1 MALADTARRLGGT
14 LLSMLQTRIELAA
27 VELEEESQR
36 FLGYLVMAL
45 LSLFLFG
52 LAIVM
57 ATLFVVIVF
66 WDSYRLQ
73 AVGALAVLFAAGG
86 ALVALKVKAS
96 IQAKPRMMQ
105 ASVAEFSKDLELLRG
120 SHD

>member
-1 MALADTARRLGGT
+1 MAIADTARRLGGT

-52 LAIVM
+52 LAIVL

-73 AVGALAVLFAAGG
+73 AVGALALLFAAGG
-86 ALVALKVKAS
+86 ALVAMKVKAS
-96 IQAKPRMMQ
+96 IASKPRMMQ
-105 ASVAEFSKDLELLRG
+105 AGVAEFSKDLELLRG
-120 SHD
+120 AHE

>member
-1 MALADTARRLGGT
+1 MAIADTARRLGGT

-52 LAIVM
+52 LAIVL

-73 AVGALAVLFAAGG
+73 AVGTLALLFAAGG
-86 ALVALKVKAS
+86 ALVAMKVKAS
-96 IQAKPRMMQ
+96 IASKPRMMQ

-120 SHD
+120 SHE

>member
-1 MALADTARRLGGT
+1 MAFADTARRLGGT
-14 LLSMLQTRIELAA
+14 LLSMLQTRMELAA

-57 ATLFVVIVF
+57 ATLFIVIVF

-73 AVGALAVLFAAGG
+73 AVGALAVLFVAGG

-96 IQAKPRMMQ
+96 IQAKPRLMQ
-105 ASVAEFSKDLELLRG
+105 ASVAELSKDLELLRG
-120 SHD
+120 AHD